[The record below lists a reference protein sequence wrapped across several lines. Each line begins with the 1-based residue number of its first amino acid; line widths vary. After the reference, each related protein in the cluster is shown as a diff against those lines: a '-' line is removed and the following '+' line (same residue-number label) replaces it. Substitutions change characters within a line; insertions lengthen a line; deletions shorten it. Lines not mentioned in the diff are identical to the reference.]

1 MKKKLIHIALTF
13 ALMGPSLQ
21 VFSQEKPVRIDLST
35 IKTELRT
42 SAISLGISYLKS
54 LDSLFTL
61 QDIHQAEKNTL
72 FQVTPEFDVL
82 TGTSDA
88 FSSVS
93 ARLSGIYMLFG
104 DTLIDGVL
112 TPNTARGFQT
122 FPFSAGFETNNKFNV
137 LNGIVEA
144 GWVPWYQTEGNR
156 KTPGWLKH
164 TKFGLFVQA
173 GYKFGIDTTGITT
186 IGGETDQSFEAPDHA
201 ILRTKGSFGIDTQS
215 LFELSGVGVGISGN
229 ADGWYDFLNNR
240 VYYSVQGKIR
250 FYLTGDKNRFFD
262 FKYQKG
268 SGAPNFNEGDQF
280 GMGLTLMF

>member
-1 MKKKLIHIALTF
+1 MIKKLVLIAAIFL
-13 ALMGPSLQ
+13 LPGVSLPG
-21 VFSQEKPVRIDLST
+21 FSQEKPIRIDLST
-35 IKTELRT
+35 IKTELRQN
-42 SAISLGISYLKS
+42 AISLGVTYLKS

-61 QDIHQAEKNTL
+61 QDILLAEKNAL

-82 TGTSDA
+82 TGTEDA

-93 ARLSGIYMLFG
+93 ARLSGIYMRFG

-144 GWVPWYQTEGNR
+144 GWVPWYQTQANH

-173 GYKFGIDTTGITT
+173 GYKFGIDTTGVTT
-186 IGGETDQSFEAPDHA
+186 MGGETDQSYEAPDHA

-215 LFELSGVGVGISGN
+215 LFELSGVGVGIAGN

-250 FYLTGDKNRFFD
+250 FYLASDKDRFFD

-268 SGAPNFNEGDQF
+268 SGSPNFNEGDQF